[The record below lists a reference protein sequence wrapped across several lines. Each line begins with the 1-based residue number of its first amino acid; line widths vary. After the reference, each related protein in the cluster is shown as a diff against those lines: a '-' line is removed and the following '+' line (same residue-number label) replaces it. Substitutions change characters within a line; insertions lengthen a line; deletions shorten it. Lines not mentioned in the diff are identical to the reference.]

1 MSQSPCDLTSI
12 SEAYGKK
19 SDVRSVYGGVPARS
33 MNLMVSFGGRFVQSQ
48 LLESASCNRS
58 GKIYAQQAIA
68 LDFLAGR
75 VEQLT
80 RNECSKDGP
89 HILLRSSAI
98 PRGPS

>member
-1 MSQSPCDLTSI
+1 MKCFSCSRQEASPMSQSPCDLTSI
-12 SEAYGKK
+12 SEAYGQK
-19 SDVRSVYGGVPARS
+19 SDVRSVGLR
-33 MNLMVSFGGRFVQSQ
+33 
-48 LLESASCNRS
+48 ASRVGCNRS

-75 VEQLT
+75 VEQLI

-89 HILLRSSAI
+89 HILLRSSVI